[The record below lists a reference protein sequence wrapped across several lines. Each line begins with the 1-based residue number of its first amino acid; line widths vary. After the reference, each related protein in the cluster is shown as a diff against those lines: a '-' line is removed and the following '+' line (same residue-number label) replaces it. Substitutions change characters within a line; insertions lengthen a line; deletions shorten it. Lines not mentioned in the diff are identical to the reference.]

1 MRKVPKSLQAIII
14 TMLFGMFIP
23 KVFEITGVSLFDKMM
38 IKGILSL
45 AFSAATI
52 CVGALFSTHIL
63 RDRVAGGKSRIFL
76 YIVFTIIFLSCIST
90 VISFI
95 QSVSHIIF
103 YVLTGITAVL
113 ILILIVWLLIKTI
126 SAKKDF
132 KITQEKS
139 VIHSQKKNETD
150 SNRIQQNS
158 LPAAHYIPRSLSVL
172 SSNKNIKLHESDRKL
187 KTLYEL
193 WFEKD
198 EKQKCLMAT
207 NDENPDLKW
216 IKIYKPPYANGKFY
230 GYILMNN
237 ARNTVSGEIYF
248 ADRKIWRV
256 VD

>member
-23 KVFEITGVSLFDKMM
+23 KVFEITGVSLFDKMI
-38 IKGILSL
+38 IKGVLSL

-52 CVGALFSTHIL
+52 CVGALFSAHIL
-63 RDRVAGGKSRIFL
+63 RERVAGGKSRIFL

-103 YVLTGITAVL
+103 YVLAGITTIL

-132 KITQEKS
+132 KVTQEKS
-139 VIHSQKKNETD
+139 VIHSQNNETN
-150 SNRIQQNS
+150 SNRIPRNS
-158 LPAAHYIPRSLSVL
+158 QSTPHYIPQSLSVL
-172 SSNKNIKLHESDRKL
+172 SPNNNIKLHESDRKL

>member
-14 TMLFGMFIP
+14 TVLFGMFIP
-23 KVFEITGVSLFDKMM
+23 KIFEITGVSLFDKII

-45 AFSAATI
+45 SFSAATI
-52 CVGALFSTHIL
+52 CVGALFSAHIL
-63 RDRVAGGKSRIFL
+63 KDRVVGGKTRILL
-76 YIVFTIIFLSCIST
+76 YILFMIILLSSIST
-90 VISFI
+90 VVSFI

-113 ILILIVWLLIKTI
+113 ILILIVWLLIKAI

-139 VIHSQKKNETD
+139 VIHSQKNETD
-150 SNRIQQNS
+150 SNRITQNS
-158 LPAAHYIPRSLSVL
+158 QPTPHYIPQSLSVL
-172 SSNKNIKLHESDRKL
+172 SPNNNIKLHESDRKL

-198 EKQKCLMAT
+198 EKHKCLMAT